1 MEIGNVALTQSF
13 YKQVTDPNAG
23 VQQQIAMEVLKDQM
37 ESQAETTVKI
47 VETGNNKKVMPNSL
61 DVKV

>member
-47 VETGNNKKVMPNSL
+47 VEAGNNKKVMPNSL